1 MPQWSMIEQDHNI
14 DWLLSFAVNFV
25 KYAEFY
31 KNARRNRMGNFIKL
45 TFEIQAEYV
54 KQVWHT
60 IFMLWEYL
68 EISVKL
74 QMVYAMYTRC
84 SREQPGVA
92 ERSDADDRLRR
103 ALNAKLWN
111 MFTENI
117 CGK

>member
-1 MPQWSMIEQDHNI
+1 
-14 DWLLSFAVNFV
+14 
-25 KYAEFY
+25 
-31 KNARRNRMGNFIKL
+31 MGNFIKL

-54 KQVWHT
+54 KQVWYT
-60 IFMLWEYL
+60 SFMLWEYL

-103 ALNAKLWN
+103 CEDPSLQFIPKSTRWQTQPLHESVSLAPTVRRYL
-111 MFTENI
+111 
-117 CGK
+117 